1 MSQRPFCPSNPNSR
15 ERSSG
20 EGTWS
25 TDLAPRQ
32 NHPIRTIPARAV
44 ALATQN
50 QLEKETKMKRSVWVV
65 GLLAA
70 LMILPACSKKE
81 EKSKAPAAA
90 SQQQA
95 QPASPAATAGTMA
108 ANDMAQGEKVYNQ
121 TCKACHE
128 TGVAGA
134 PKFGD
139 KAAWADRIA
148 QGMDTLEKNSING
161 FTGKTGTMPPKGG
174 NAALS
179 DDEVKAA
186 VEYMVSNSK

>member
-1 MSQRPFCPSNPNSR
+1 
-15 ERSSG
+15 
-20 EGTWS
+20 
-25 TDLAPRQ
+25 
-32 NHPIRTIPARAV
+32 
-44 ALATQN
+44 
-50 QLEKETKMKRSVWVV
+50 MKRSVWVV

-81 EKSKAPAAA
+81 EKPKETAAAPQQQTQPAAPAETS
-90 SQQQA
+90 SQQM
-95 QPASPAATAGTMA
+95 PAAGTMA
-108 ANDMAQGEKVYNQ
+108 TSDMDQGEKIYNL
-121 TCKACHE
+121 TCKTCHGE
-128 TGVAGA
+128 GVAGA

-148 QGMDTLEKNSING
+148 QGMDTLEENAING

-179 DDEVKAA
+179 DDDVKAA